1 MSFAVIADFSSN
13 FVCSSIYQN
22 RRSPYGRYSKQP
34 KTPQKNY
41 PNEKKKKQPKHT
53 NNCDEPKLALNMR

>member
-1 MSFAVIADFSSN
+1 MSFAVIVDFSSN

-41 PNEKKKKQPKHT
+41 PNEKKKKENNQNIQTTVT
-53 NNCDEPKLALNMR
+53 NQNWH